1 MIQSPSR
8 LAAVA
13 CVALLCMGAA
23 APRAPAPITHAAALH
38 AGDRA
43 AEAWLGKGIAGFSV
57 AILRDG
63 ELLLEKSYGK
73 ASMELGVPMP
83 TGAVYE
89 IASDA
94 KPFTA
99 AAILKLAGEG
109 KLGLDDPLS
118 KHLPEALAPEIGGR
132 VTLRMLLAHTS
143 GIPDYSNAEAFG
155 ALSTQDVPAEAA
167 LALVKDDPL
176 LFEPGTAQAYS
187 NTGYLLLGLVVKQVS
202 GRPWGD
208 FVEQAIFAP
217 LGMNGSRASLN
228 NEIVPNLA
236 SPYDLVDGKLLRA
249 PYHAYEVVHGNA
261 GLRSTARDMA
271 TWAHALHTGK
281 VLAPPQYAE
290 MTTPGTLPDGFPLP
304 YGLGMVVAGKMLGHR
319 SYFHGGTFPGY
330 MSHAAYLPEQRI
342 AIAVLTNTTGPFS
355 EDAIARDILAPL
367 IGDNHVAPTPVAI
380 DLQPYVGEYVGRV
393 RSQRLMQVTMK
404 DGHLHAFVDPWDSEP
419 RRFVAVAPDRFTSEW
434 FDLVFTRKDGRVVSA
449 VRSGQVST
457 VAFDRE

>member
-1 MIQSPSR
+1 MFHVTSGR
-8 LAAVA
+8 VVLAAVA
-13 CVALLCMGAA
+13 LLCTGAG
-23 APRAPAPITHAAALH
+23 APPAPVPITPQAALR
-38 AGDRA
+38 ASDQA

-57 AILRDG
+57 AILKDG
-63 ELLLEKSYGK
+63 ELVLEKSYGK
-73 ASMELGVPMP
+73 ASVELDVPMP
-83 TGAVYE
+83 TRAVYE

-118 KHLPEALAPEIGGR
+118 KHLPQALSPDIGRR
-132 VTLRMLLAHTS
+132 VTLRMLLLHTS

-167 LALVKDDPL
+167 LELVEGDPL

-187 NTGYLLLGLVVKQVS
+187 NTGYLLLGLVVKQVT
-202 GRPWGD
+202 GVAWGD
-208 FVEQAIFAP
+208 YVEREIFAP
-217 LGMNGSRASLN
+217 LGMDDSRASLN

-236 SPYDLVDGKLLRA
+236 SPYDLVDGKLERA

-281 VLAPPQYAE
+281 VLAPRLHAQ
-290 MTTPGTLPDGFPLP
+290 MTTAATLPDGFALP
-304 YGLGMVVAGKMLGHR
+304 YGLGMVVAGKTLGHR

-330 MSHAAYLPEQRI
+330 MSHAAYLPEQRL
-342 AIAVLTNTTGPFS
+342 AIAVLTNTTGPFA
-355 EDAIARDILAPL
+355 EDSIARDILEPL
-367 IGDNHVAPTPVAI
+367 IGDIQVAPKAVDI
-380 DLQPYVGEYVGRV
+380 DLRPYVGEYVGRV
-393 RSQRLMQVTMK
+393 RSQRLMQVTVK
-404 DGHLHAFVDPWDSEP
+404 DGQLHAFVDPWDSEP
-419 RRFVAVAPDRFTSEW
+419 RAFVAVAPDRFTSEW
-434 FDLVFTRKDGRVVSA
+434 FDLVFTREDGRVVSA

-457 VAFDRE
+457 VSFDRK